1 MTSTTHEVPKTVTI
15 DAAAVVTTVTE
26 VGRSVRPA
34 RGRRRLGLGKP
45 IPFGRL
51 LGVLLLIGI
60 WSLVSATGLVD
71 PRKLSEPWTV
81 LQTGIDLIANGQ
93 LQDNIAA
100 SLHRAV
106 LGFAFGVAVGTGLAL
121 ISGLSRIGEALVD
134 GPVQV
139 KRAIPSLALI
149 PLMILWLGIGETFK
163 VAVIA
168 IVVAIA
174 MYIQTHAALTA
185 IDSRYVELAEVLGL
199 SRWNFIRKVVIP
211 GAQPGFFL
219 GLRLAVTASWLT
231 LVVVESVNAVN
242 GLGKMMFKAQ
252 DYGQSD
258 VIMVGLVVYG
268 LFGFVSDA
276 AIRIIERRVLSWRRT
291 LAG

>member
-1 MTSTTHEVPKTVTI
+1 MTI
-15 DAAAVVTTVTE
+15 DAAVVTTVTE
-26 VGRSVRPA
+26 VGRSVRLA
-34 RGRRRLGLGKP
+34 HGRRRLGLGKP

>member
-1 MTSTTHEVPKTVTI
+1 MTSTTHEIPKTVTI

-26 VGRSVRPA
+26 AGRSVRPA

-60 WSLVSATGLVD
+60 WSVASATGLVD

-81 LQTGIDLIANGQ
+81 LQTGIDLIASGH
-93 LQDNIAA
+93 LQDNVAA

-106 LGFAFGVAVGTGLAL
+106 LGFAFGVAIGTGLAL

-168 IVVAIA
+168 IVVAVT

-185 IDSRYVELAEVLGL
+185 IDSRYVELAEVVGL

-219 GLRLAVTASWLT
+219 GLRLAVTGSWLT
-231 LVVVESVNAVN
+231 LIVVESVNAVN